1 MVLHVD
7 RGDKLDQ
14 RELLRRLADL
24 QYTRNDMDLPAPPS
38 VRGDVIDISRPN
50 PTWKRSASSCS
61 MTRWRASPPS
71 TR

>member
-24 QYTRNDMDLPAPPS
+24 QYTRNDMDLPAHLPC
-38 VRGDVIDISRPN
+38 
-50 PTWKRSASSCS
+50 AA
-61 MTRWRASPPS
+61 M
-71 TR
+71 